1 MATVTLDGS
10 YLASHWFLAGSW
22 QAPGKLLAPGSWAG
36 YAGGECSQEK
46 ARRFC
51 PFLSCPFLSCP
62 GLSFP
67 FLSWHFV
74 IHSLDFI
81 RISLSKSLTDNF
93 LYTLIHRGQPAGACA
108 PRFSLGAV
116 ARRSPIGYRAL
127 FHPYNNRI
135 PFLPNKSRVLI
146 SCHWRLL
153 YEFSSLGAAK
163 KQPGG
168 LAARTMVLY
177 CFTYKNFDFHKYEDL
192 LISGN

>member
-1 MATVTLDGS
+1 MSQNGYGDTGWLLPGFSLVPGRL
-10 YLASHWFLAGSW
+10 LAGSW
-22 QAPGKLLAPGSWAG
+22 QAPGSWLLSGVCGRGVQPGEG
-36 YAGGECSQEK
+36 QEVLSL
-46 ARRFC
+46 
-51 PFLSCPFLSCP
+51 PFLSFPFLSCP

-74 IHSLDFI
+74 IHSLEFI
-81 RISLSKSLTDNF
+81 RTSLSKSLTDNF

-116 ARRSPIGYRAL
+116 ARRSPIGRRAL

-135 PFLPNKSRVLI
+135 PFLPKESRVLI

-153 YEFSSLGAAK
+153 YEFSSLGATK

-168 LAARTMVLY
+168 LAARAM
-177 CFTYKNFDFHKYEDL
+177 FTL
-192 LISGN
+192 LKIQKH